1 MSEGRTSAG
10 RLLGCPETRGT
21 VKQSRKYES
30 ELGHSETRIIGKGRR
45 EASRLQCHP
54 VVGHFPSDK
63 RPRNGLVRLR
73 CDAPATDPTEQ
84 PQSSVKVGP
93 DPPWGWGVHWTGAVL
108 LLGGASTAYGDL
120 RAQRQERLPVG
131 GLFPL
136 LALTKHWY
144 VPSGAPNGYHPARL
158 SHAGTVAEV
167 TPTCWP
173 RCKAT
178 GGGDSE
184 GKHFSQ
190 SEQELGF
197 LGANSIL

>member
-21 VKQSRKYES
+21 VEQSRKYES

-54 VVGHFPSDK
+54 VVGHFPRDK

-73 CDAPATDPTEQ
+73 CDASGDGPHRTAAIERESWPR
-84 PQSSVKVGP
+84 SAVG
-93 DPPWGWGVHWTGAVL
+93 V
-108 LLGGASTAYGDL
+108 GGTLDRGRASFGGSKHAYGDL
-120 RAQRQERLPVG
+120 RAQRQKRLPVG